1 MFIYTGC
8 PKIMEN
14 GGFLKSHSLF
24 QTGFRKS
31 IALKQSS
38 LSKASSVLS
47 YDGDA
52 IVDTGSRISPLLQI
66 L

>member
-1 MFIYTGC
+1 
-8 PKIMEN
+8 MEN